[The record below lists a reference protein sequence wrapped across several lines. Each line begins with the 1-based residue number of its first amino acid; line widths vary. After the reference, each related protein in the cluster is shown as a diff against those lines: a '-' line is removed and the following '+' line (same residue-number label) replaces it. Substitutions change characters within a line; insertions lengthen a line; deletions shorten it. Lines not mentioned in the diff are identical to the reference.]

1 MRVQGYTHVALDL
14 ASPSR
19 MERYL
24 RETFGLQTL
33 RRGWKRG
40 DYVRIIGSPYHQKK
54 NPGFLEL
61 HVRQSLP
68 QGRLDH
74 IALGIQDYSAR
85 EATAALQERG
95 FYVDEDNDLMIYGPE
110 DLYIQIDSFIDPM
123 QEDRDD
129 STILMEEMEIDP
141 DLPCLVRGIHHVAL
155 DVSVPTRMLDW
166 LGDLFDAKGKRRW
179 ARKGWYISKVYYPDG
194 PKDPAG
200 REPGLMP
207 LFRQDGISRARL
219 NHIAFDFPDAD
230 EAIHLLES
238 RGVKVDLDGDAMIH
252 GPEDI
257 WYQIDSKDAPF
268 GLGHEANDPGPRFT
282 DSFTSPGG

>member
-1 MRVQGYTHVALDL
+1 MQ
-14 ASPSR
+14 
-19 MERYL
+19 RYL

-33 RRGWKRG
+33 YRGWKRG
-40 DYVRIIGSPYHQKK
+40 DYVRIIGSPYDQRE

-74 IALGIQDYSAR
+74 IAFGIQEHTAQ
-85 EATAALQERG
+85 EAAAALQEKG
-95 FYVDEDNDLMIYGPE
+95 VYVDVDNDLMIYGPE
-110 DLYIQIDSFIDPM
+110 GLCIQIDSFKDPI
-123 QEDRDD
+123 QDD
-129 STILMEEMEIDP
+129 TKDPTVLLEKVEVDP
-141 DLPCLVRGIHHVAL
+141 DLPCLVRGIHHVAI
-155 DVSVPTRMLDW
+155 DVSVPTRMMDW
-166 LGDLFDAKGKRRW
+166 LGELFDAKGKRRW

-194 PKDPAG
+194 PKDPVG
-200 REPGLMP
+200 RQPGLMP
-207 LFRQDGISRARL
+207 LFRQDGLPGARL

-257 WYQIDSKDAPF
+257 WFQIDSRDAPF
-268 GLGHEANDPGPRFT
+268 GPDHEANDPGPRFT
-282 DSFTSPGG
+282 DAYTHPGG